1 MSLPQSL
8 QKLTAD
14 LLSKPL
20 YALLFLV
27 LGAAMLVLGSLYS
40 SLNDDD
46 GAWEQFKIDHHC
58 QLQTNPSGTKRHSW
72 LCADGKVYYRWRQQR

>member
-1 MSLPQSL
+1 MPPAKPL

-14 LLSKPL
+14 IVRNPL
-20 YALLFLV
+20 HSLLFLSLAGAVIV
-27 LGAAMLVLGSLYS
+27 LLQLYS

-58 QLQTNPSGTKRHSW
+58 QLQTNQSGTQRHSW
-72 LCADGKVYYRWRQQR
+72 LCDDGKLYYRWRQQR